1 MKLLQISNIELYA
14 FLKKLVSQEIENVL
28 LYDWD
33 TVDDFLEV
41 EFPDYLEDNNESVI
55 RAKCFSM
62 LPKFVKQLQ
71 EFLKT
76 LWTPWIINVKVGLPP
91 SKKAW

>member
-1 MKLLQISNIELYA
+1 MQISNIELYA

-76 LWTPWIINVKVGLPP
+76 L
-91 SKKAW
+91 